1 MIRSTARFNRLAVAF
16 AVLIAYS
23 TPTLRGRLAVLLAA
37 VPLAIASNLARVLV
51 LVLLSLWQ
59 GFGILDVLQLF
70 HGPAP
75 RGSGLFSRHERW
87 ARMRM

>member
-1 MIRSTARFNRLAVAF
+1 MAF

-59 GFGILDVLQLF
+59 GFGILDTFIHPLSGMLTFAVALPPILWL
-70 HGPAP
+70 
-75 RGSGLFSRHERW
+75 GS
-87 ARMRM
+87 ARRFGGRA